1 MAERT
6 RIVRLV
12 QGSVRVSLA
21 GERLFVLVAGTLRG
35 LGGVALGAD
44 GASLTGRVGVRGVHF
59 ACFCG

>member
-21 GERLFVLVAGTLRG
+21 GERLFGLVAGTLG
-35 LGGVALGAD
+35 DLGRVALGAD
-44 GASLTGRVGVRGVHF
+44 GASFTGGVGVGGAHF
-59 ACFCG
+59 D